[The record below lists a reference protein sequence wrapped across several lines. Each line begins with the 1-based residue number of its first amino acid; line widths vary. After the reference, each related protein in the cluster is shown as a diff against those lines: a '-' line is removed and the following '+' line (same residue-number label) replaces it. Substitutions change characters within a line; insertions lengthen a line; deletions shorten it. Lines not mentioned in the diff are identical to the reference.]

1 MAHQVQM
8 VATFVKRVRAL
19 ASLDG
24 WILASRAR
32 VGRLATCASI
42 VWNTAVLVSYW

>member
-24 WILASRAR
+24 WILASPKSGAR
-32 VGRLATCASI
+32 L
-42 VWNTAVLVSYW
+42 